1 MEKEKNVRENSKL
14 VLEREAIVEDLRLRI
29 VNLDLPS
36 GSKLREEELA
46 ASYGVSRARLR
57 EAFLLLEDR
66 GLIERE
72 PNRGATV
79 AGLNLKKATELFELR
94 SVLEGLAARLAT
106 KRAPDG
112 AWDDLIELFGKPA
125 LDAIKEHDMEFYLS
139 CVAQFRARTVDLAD
153 NALLSKSISLIVDQ
167 TSVLMKR
174 LVLVPGRAETGVE
187 ANRQILIAMRDR
199 DHKLAE
205 QLKRENI
212 ENARR
217 DYKRYE
223 AFVK

>member
-1 MEKEKNVRENSKL
+1 MSGNSNRALEMET
-14 VLEREAIVEDLRLRI
+14 IIEDLRTKI
-29 VNLDLPS
+29 VNSDLPS
-36 GSKLREEELA
+36 GVKLREEELA

-79 AGLNLKKATELFELR
+79 AGLTLKKATELFELR
-94 SVLEGLAARLAT
+94 SVLEGLAVRLAT
-106 KRAPDG
+106 NRAPDG

-125 LDAIKEHDMEFYLS
+125 IDAIKQHDMEFYLS
-139 CVAQFRARTVDLAD
+139 CVAQLRARTVDLAD
-153 NALLSKSISLIVDQ
+153 NVLLSKSISLIVDQ

-174 LVLVPGRAETGVE
+174 LVLVPGRAEAGVDV
-187 ANRQILIAMRDR
+187 NRKILIAMKNR

-217 DYKRYE
+217 DYEKYQS
-223 AFVK
+223 FVK

>member
-1 MEKEKNVRENSKL
+1 M
-14 VLEREAIVEDLRLRI
+14 LEREAIVEDLRARI
-29 VNLDLPS
+29 VNSDLTS
-36 GSKLREEELA
+36 GAKLREEELA

-66 GLIERE
+66 GLIERA
-72 PNRGATV
+72 PNRGVTV
-79 AGLNLKKATELFELR
+79 AGLSLKKATELFELR

-106 KRAPDG
+106 NRAPDG

-125 LDAIKEHDMEFYLS
+125 LDAIKQHDMAFYLS
-139 CVAQFRARTVDLAD
+139 CVTQLRARTVDLAD

-174 LVLVPGRAETGVE
+174 LVLVPGRAEAGVE
-187 ANRQILIAMRDR
+187 VNRQILIAMKNRDY
-199 DHKLAE
+199 KLAE

-217 DYKRYE
+217 DYERYE
-223 AFVK
+223 SFVK